1 MTAAQRL
8 PLIKFRL
15 VQTTRMSIFWSYRRW
30 IGCVFALWL
39 MVAAAGA
46 QPMNIQGIGL
56 SGNSTSLDTSAA
68 FGDTVFAVVSF
79 NRNVGVIVGG
89 LALDPDHF
97 NVLTIHYYSQ
107 NIPQQDPV
115 GSVSEFV
122 IFDAMVIDTVNQPN
136 TIRFPF
142 VLTNPP
148 PVQSRSLQV
157 ELGLYGFDENQILFL
172 TEHRASEAEVGG
184 VPPANNPVD
193 TLHTTYLHLHDAA
206 TLPPQIFVPAD
217 GAVLGSNFEVVFNL
231 PEEADSGSL
240 FLLFSDVDSP
250 IPELPRFVYLSDP
263 SPGPARLIQLNAAA
277 LDASR
282 DVDSV
287 EGPNQLTH
295 LKSYRMVLSYQD
307 VAGNPAASDTVF
319 QLLVDTRTET
329 PDLIEPNQ
337 QSESPN
343 NDIRL
348 LFSLPEQASV
358 VQFTFAIDSLSP
370 VPDLE
375 SPHILTLASQFDSA
389 GLHLIYLDGLNIGT
403 NNPIVINNNHGAIDA
418 LVSQALYSV
427 TLFYADTVG
436 NAPAF
441 DTNTRYMFPRDLATI
456 RPDILAPVT
465 GTHEDETFWVQFY
478 IPEQAYPGSV
488 RLIFRVQGSFDPGS
502 PHTLT
507 FGTLVAPGVR
517 GIMLNAQQFR
527 YSDLVTDVS
536 GPGTPDENNT
546 LVHNSRYRLELS
558 YRDYRNNSVSG
569 DTVNTVTFDIATE
582 TPTIVAPAPGDSL
595 SRLGTDISFILP
607 EIGLP
612 GTIKAILTQT
622 GGPEEDLG
630 SPHTLFAT
638 FGTAFEHLISLQ
650 PVALGASTGI
660 DSVHN
665 DGSLTPL
672 GIYRLTVEYQDTL
685 GNPAAS
691 DAIEGLHFP
700 SGAAVFVE
708 GHNYGNQS
716 ANPGGE
722 NLVFLLGAR
731 TFAGISVL
739 RGLQFLNDGDLIPA
753 DLLGSNSRL
762 WVSADTLWDT
772 NLDTS
777 IATLGNWLG
786 GDLVFTSFALPLTEN
801 EIYVFV
807 TLAFSTGADPNHT
820 VNLTLLG
827 PESVDCGGDP
837 VYALSWPIG
846 QRDVPLP
853 VELLSFQTQQ
863 DTAFGALRV
872 IWRVA
877 SELNNEGF
885 NVRRRAE
892 NEEEFHTVA
901 SFTNTPSLAG
911 RGTAPTSGSYS
922 YTDRGLAPG
931 RTYYYQLESVS
942 SVGFE
947 AHLLVM
953 EASGVPRMPPNDF
966 ILSDA
971 YPNPFNQDVTIQYVV
986 PFSAEVNLQIFDVT
1000 GRPVRTLVRALLPPS
1015 EYKAHWD
1022 SRSDQGIPVSSG
1034 LYFYRFRAGGT
1045 FDQTKKL
1052 LLIR

>member
-1 MTAAQRL
+1 
-8 PLIKFRL
+8 
-15 VQTTRMSIFWSYRRW
+15 
-30 IGCVFALWL
+30 
-39 MVAAAGA
+39 
-46 QPMNIQGIGL
+46 MNIQGIGL
-56 SGNSTSLDTSAA
+56 SGSSSSRDTLAA
-68 FGDTVFAVVSF
+68 SGDTVFAIVSF
-79 NRNVGVIVGG
+79 NRDLGVLVGG
-89 LALDPDHF
+89 LALDPERF
-97 NVLTIHYYSQ
+97 NVLTVHYYAEST
-107 NIPQQDPV
+107 PLHDPI
-115 GSVSEFV
+115 GSANEFV
-122 IFDAMVIDTVNQPN
+122 LTDAIVIDTISQPG

-142 VLTNPP
+142 ILSNPP
-148 PVQSRSLQV
+148 PDPSRSLQV

-172 TEHRASEAEVGG
+172 TEHRSSETEVGG
-184 VPPANNPVD
+184 VPPVNNPVD
-193 TLHTTYLHLHDAA
+193 TLHTTYLNLHDAA
-206 TLPPQIFVPAD
+206 TLPPHILAPAD
-217 GAVLGSNFEVVFNL
+217 GAVLGSSFDVTFSL

-240 FLLFSDVDSP
+240 ILSFSNVDTLF
-250 IPELPRFVYLSDP
+250 PEFPRFVYLHDHSP
-263 SPGPARLIQLNAAA
+263 SPARTIQLSAAN
-277 LDASR
+277 LEESR

-287 EGPNQLTH
+287 SGPLQLTH
-295 LKSYRMVLSYQD
+295 AKPYRMVLEYQD
-307 VAGNPAASDTVF
+307 VAGNPTAADTVF
-319 QLLVDTRTET
+319 QLLIDSQTET

-337 QSESPN
+337 QSESAN

-358 VQFTFAIDSLSP
+358 LQFTFAIDSLSP
-370 VPDLE
+370 VPDPQ

-403 NNPIVINNNHGAIDA
+403 NNPIVISNNHGAIDA

-427 TLFYADTVG
+427 TLSYADTVG
-436 NAPAF
+436 NGPAF
-441 DTNTRYMFPRDLATI
+441 DTNIRYMFPRDLATI
-456 RPDILAPVT
+456 KPVIMAPVG
-465 GTHEDETFWVQFY
+465 GTREDETFWVQFL
-478 IPEQAYPGSV
+478 IPEQAYPDSV
-488 RLIFRVQGSFDPGS
+488 RLVFRELGSSDPGS
-502 PHTLT
+502 PHVLT
-507 FGTLVAPGVR
+507 FGSLTAPGQYGV
-517 GIMLNAQQFR
+517 MLNAVQFS

-536 GPGTPDENNT
+536 GPGTPEQDNT
-546 LVHNSRYRLELS
+546 LVHNARYYLELY
-558 YRDYRNNSVSG
+558 YRDYRNNPMAG
-569 DTVNTVTFDIATE
+569 DTSSSFTTFDIATE
-582 TPTIVAPAPGDSL
+582 APTILAPAPGDSL
-595 SRLGTDISFILP
+595 SRLGTEISFILP
-607 EIGLP
+607 EFGLP

-622 GGPEEDLG
+622 GGPEEDIG

-638 FGTAFEHLISLQ
+638 PTAFEYHITLQ
-650 PVALGASTGI
+650 PVALGVSTGI

-665 DGSLTPL
+665 DGSLIPL
-672 GIYRLTVEYQDTL
+672 GIYRLAIEYQDTL

-700 SGAAVFVE
+700 SGAAVYVE

-716 ANPGGE
+716 ANPGGQ

-731 TFAGISVL
+731 TFTGTSAL
-739 RGLQFLNDGDLIPA
+739 RGLHFLNDGDLIPS
-753 DLLGSNSRL
+753 DVLGSNSRL
-762 WVSADTLWDT
+762 WVSADTLWDI
-772 NLDTS
+772 NLDTP
-777 IATLGNWLG
+777 ITTLGNWLG
-786 GDLVFTSFALPLTEN
+786 GELVFTNFALPLTEN

-837 VYALSWPIG
+837 VYALSWPLG
-846 QRDVPLP
+846 ERDVPLP

-877 SELNNEGF
+877 SEVNNEGF

-892 NEEEFHTVA
+892 GEEEFHTVA
-901 SFTNTPSLAG
+901 SFTNTPSLTG
-911 RGTAPTSGSYS
+911 RGTAPSSWTYS

-931 RTYYYQLESVS
+931 RTYYYQLEAVS
-942 SVGFE
+942 SAGFE
-947 AHLLVM
+947 ARLLDM
-953 EASGVPRMPPNDF
+953 ETSGVPRMPPNNF

-986 PFSAEVNLQIFDVT
+986 PFSAEVKLEIFDVT

-1022 SRSDQGIPVSSG
+1022 SRSDQGTPVSSG
-1034 LYFYRFRAGGT
+1034 LYFYRLRAGGT